1 MNYNPILEIMSIL
14 KLNDETQQLTELLEI
29 ITKELNFKL
38 GNIKNKNFDSYQKE
52 IDIDG
57 KKRIIKIKKLNQQN
71 ELEMIYQQN
80 SSFISIKVNNAKT
93 YGIDNYS
100 IKLNRLSI
108 MYPHGLY
115 ILDNNNINYYDR
127 ETIDYIREKEQ
138 KTKDTPFIELKDITD
153 NGLLPEEKIKLTDD
167 NLNNIILFK
176 KLITNTKEENEIVFE
191 NMKNNKNKQKIL
203 TYN

>member
-1 MNYNPILEIMSIL
+1 MNYNPVLEIMSIL

-80 SSFISIKVNNAKT
+80 SSFISIKINNDKT
-93 YGIDNYS
+93 DGLDKYS

-153 NGLLPEEKIKLTDD
+153 NGLLPKEKIKLP
-167 NLNNIILFK
+167 NKNIEQIELFK
-176 KLITNTKEENEIVFE
+176 NLITNTKEENEKLLE
-191 NMKNNKNKQKIL
+191 NKKKNKNKQKIL